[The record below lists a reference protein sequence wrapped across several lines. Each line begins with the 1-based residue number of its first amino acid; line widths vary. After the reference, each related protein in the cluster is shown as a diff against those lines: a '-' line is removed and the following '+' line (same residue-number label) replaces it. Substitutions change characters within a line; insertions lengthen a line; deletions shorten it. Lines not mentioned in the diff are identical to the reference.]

1 MKKSISII
9 TILFAILFAY
19 GQKGVIT
26 GRLIDTEK
34 EEPIVYAGVTL
45 MNTKDTSLVKGAMTM
60 KDGTFRI
67 DEVSNGNYILKVVYL
82 GYTDW
87 YSPVITIAGE
97 KNNAQMGDIH
107 LSMNPQMLQATEIV
121 YVRPMFEQKSG
132 KTIMNVESQP
142 TAAGDN
148 VIELLR
154 KMPGVTVDQ
163 NDKISV
169 QGKSGVLILID
180 DKDPHLAG
188 DDLTNYLKSLP
199 SNTIDQIEV
208 IKNPS
213 ARYDAAGTSGIINI
227 ITKKDNNKG
236 VNGSVWAGGS
246 YSGSWNTNDGFNLSA
261 KLNKWVL
268 NGGYY
273 YGYYGG
279 NNGSTANN
287 ITNIEGNEIRITSNE
302 NKDEI
307 WSGHGRYQMH
317 GFNFGA
323 DYYIDTQNSLGISY
337 RGSLSNSK
345 WFNNIYNRYYFNNT
359 LQSAYM
365 NDATSDNS
373 NGNHTLN
380 FNYKHAFDSTG
391 KVLYLDLTYSLN
403 DVHSESYRNIKYY
416 SDNFLNF
423 NNKHVYYDNGNP
435 NQMQVVTAKLDYEHP
450 INEKINFECGLKT
463 SLVKNNNNTS
473 NFLDDSLLVSK
484 SNHFKYTESIS
495 AAYLL
500 ANFTVSD
507 KVTIQAGLRTEF
519 THLNGLLVTTGE
531 NNKQNYIDLFPSF
544 QVDYQLPKSNTLS
557 LNYRSRIY
565 RPNYYSL
572 NPFISIQDD
581 YAMQS
586 GNPNLKPEYQHNVSL
601 EHSWKYMIF
610 SSLTY
615 QFAQG
620 TSTDMLFTDKD
631 ANMRIYRPEN
641 IGKSHSLAANIYA
654 RIPIG
659 KWWVMMYSISG
670 NIGRLHFDYEY
681 QKIDRNIWSLQLYT
695 SQTFTFLKNYSIELA
710 AWGMPK
716 SAQTFG
722 MSDNR
727 IYIWAGIKG
736 SFLKQKLTVKLGVN
750 DILNNNYW
758 RENNTYPDGSVYNGT
773 WYWNS
778 RGVSLNVSYRFGK
791 ENIQPRQRKTGDN
804 DELDRMGG
812 GNSDNSNQGK
822 PRK

>member
-1 MKKSISII
+1 
-9 TILFAILFAY
+9 
-19 GQKGVIT
+19 
-26 GRLIDTEK
+26 
-34 EEPIVYAGVTL
+34 
-45 MNTKDTSLVKGAMTM
+45 
-60 KDGTFRI
+60 
-67 DEVSNGNYILKVVYL
+67 
-82 GYTDW
+82 
-87 YSPVITIAGE
+87 
-97 KNNAQMGDIH
+97 
-107 LSMNPQMLQATEIV
+107 
-121 YVRPMFEQKSG
+121 
-132 KTIMNVESQP
+132 
-142 TAAGDN
+142 
-148 VIELLR
+148 
-154 KMPGVTVDQ
+154 
-163 NDKISV
+163 
-169 QGKSGVLILID
+169 
-180 DKDPHLAG
+180 
-188 DDLTNYLKSLP
+188 
-199 SNTIDQIEV
+199 
-208 IKNPS
+208 
-213 ARYDAAGTSGIINI
+213 
-227 ITKKDNNKG
+227 
-236 VNGSVWAGGS
+236 
-246 YSGSWNTNDGFNLSA
+246 
-261 KLNKWVL
+261 
-268 NGGYY
+268 
-273 YGYYGG
+273 
-279 NNGSTANN
+279 
-287 ITNIEGNEIRITSNE
+287 
-302 NKDEI
+302 
-307 WSGHGRYQMH
+307 
-317 GFNFGA
+317 
-323 DYYIDTQNSLGISY
+323 
-337 RGSLSNSK
+337 
-345 WFNNIYNRYYFNNT
+345 
-359 LQSAYM
+359 
-365 NDATSDNS
+365 
-373 NGNHTLN
+373 
-380 FNYKHAFDSTG
+380 
-391 KVLYLDLTYSLN
+391 
-403 DVHSESYRNIKYY
+403 
-416 SDNFLNF
+416 
-423 NNKHVYYDNGNP
+423 
-435 NQMQVVTAKLDYEHP
+435 
-450 INEKINFECGLKT
+450 
-463 SLVKNNNNTS
+463 
-473 NFLDDSLLVSK
+473 
-484 SNHFKYTESIS
+484 
-495 AAYLL
+495 
-500 ANFTVSD
+500 
-507 KVTIQAGLRTEF
+507 VTIQAGLRTEF